1 MADHAARPPPAGAV
15 ALTDSKANRCRSPR
29 VGAPRSVRL
38 HRQFC
43 AAFSPL
49 GRPVHASNK
58 CIMNTATGQPNSDFY
73 REQAAKYRSF
83 ADMAKDAAAKQE
95 LLKLAAACEGI
106 ADKIDDLQASE
117 KTATAPDK

>member
-1 MADHAARPPPAGAV
+1 
-15 ALTDSKANRCRSPR
+15 
-29 VGAPRSVRL
+29 
-38 HRQFC
+38 
-43 AAFSPL
+43 
-49 GRPVHASNK
+49 
-58 CIMNTATGQPNSDFY
+58 MNTATGQPNSDFY

-106 ADKIDDLQASE
+106 ANKIDDLQASE